1 MTEVVDTIDQPAR
14 RAVDEIETARANM
27 EVSSGMLAGK
37 VRMTCSVGMG
47 EYALSP
53 SVTRCLKS
61 QPKVEDIQQV
71 TKHTVDLIN
80 SGLEIAMKGL
90 TYFEK
95 ICHDESGERCP

>member
-1 MTEVVDTIDQPAR
+1 
-14 RAVDEIETARANM
+14 
-27 EVSSGMLAGK
+27 MLAGK
-37 VRMTCSVGMG
+37 VRMICSVGMG

-61 QPKVEDIQQV
+61 QSKVEDIQQV